1 MNRTVGREELNA
13 LSRYIETAAG
23 IVLDETKGYLVESRL
38 GPLLDDLDCPSFG
51 ALERKASADR
61 SGRTRDLI
69 VDRISTNETS
79 FFRDSHPFE
88 LLAHKIIPDFF
99 ERHHLEGKTPL
110 HIWSAACSTGQETYS
125 IAMTLKEV
133 LGDLDHSAIQI
144 VGSDISESALSY
156 ASRGLYSKLE
166 LSRGLSSDRLFRHFN
181 RDGDGWKVADEIRAL
196 IYFEKKNLLE
206 PTGAHGPY
214 DVIFCRNVA
223 IYFSLENRRVLFDH
237 LADCLAPQGALLIGS
252 TESLINVTTRFER
265 EEFRGKVYYRKR

>member
-1 MNRTVGREELNA
+1 MNCTVGREELNA

-38 GPLLDDLDCPSFG
+38 GPLLDELDCPSFG

-61 SGRTRDLI
+61 SGRTGDLI

-88 LLAHKIIPDFF
+88 LFAHKILPDYF
-99 ERHHLEGKTPL
+99 ERNSLDKKAPFR
-110 HIWSAACSTGQETYS
+110 IWSAACSTGQETYG

-133 LGDLDHSAIQI
+133 LGDFDHSAIRI

-166 LSRGLSSDRLFRHFN
+166 LSRGLSSNRLFRHFN
-181 RDGDGWKVADEIRAL
+181 RDGDGWRVTDEIRAL

-206 PTGAHGPY
+206 GSGAFGPF
-214 DVIFCRNVA
+214 DVVFCRNVA
-223 IYFSLENRRVLFDH
+223 IYFSIENRRVLFDH
-237 LADCLAPQGALLIGS
+237 LTDCMAPDGALIIGS
-252 TESLINVTTRFER
+252 TESLINVTARFER
-265 EEFRGKVYYRKR
+265 DEFRGKVFYRKK